1 MSKFYVLDENNNK
14 VEAYDKEGVLTVLAQ
29 AIADGTLEN
38 IVADAAFINKV
49 RCCVSGSTYNIAFV
63 TQAKYNELVNT
74 GELLKDTFYY
84 ILDDTTCDNIDENF
98 IKLNNYINDLIN
110 QINTLSTQLNAV
122 INAINERKL
131 NKIIECTTLDAA
143 KKINIDYFNLV
154 EGTELLVRFAIYGGT
169 NTWNIMT
176 LAVNDSV
183 NYPIYKNNNEINVN
197 NNEQA
202 FNNNDILK
210 LYFDGSKWHIKENL
224 TKNIIYS
231 LSNTEA
237 GDLN

>member
-14 VEAYDKEGVLTVLAQ
+14 VEAYDKEGVLAVLAQ
-29 AIADGTLEN
+29 AIADGSLEN

-63 TQAKYNELVNT
+63 TQAKYNELVIA

-110 QINTLSTQLNAV
+110 QINTLSTQLNAA

-131 NKIIECTTLDAA
+131 NKIIECTTQVSA

-176 LAVNDSV
+176 LAVNDSA
-183 NYPIYKNNNEINVN
+183 NYPIYKNNNVISAN

-231 LSNTEA
+231 LSKTEA